1 MSANIATELS
11 DESINFGVFGMN
23 LSDFPPQYRSVKWT
37 TIKKHWVSYTDGS
50 FMVAN
55 NENLFI
61 ITAPNMSVS
70 HLKTKQNFT
79 SAMQD
84 LMKYIFIHA
93 FYWNDGL
100 LTMHINKNSY
110 NIGENINATL
120 NLVQNLGIKNLFL
133 TSIYDDSDTVR
144 IECKKE
150 LFSNDYKC
158 SQLLEK
164 AGEYIFMAEAV
175 LPNGEQVVSN
185 LTQVVVQNMN
195 IEYKDLT
202 QNQNMLQRVSHNSRG
217 HYIGIDSLDT
227 MLTNIEITPIQVIK
241 NYQVSGLSTHY
252 YWWIIIVF
260 LSAEWFLRKKIGL
273 L

>member
-1 MSANIATELS
+1 IPIVYLEGPNSNLTTAEMIRFHYPVFIPLIIDSNIATELS

-37 TIKKHWVSYTDGS
+37 TMKKHWISYTDGS

-55 NENLFI
+55 TDNLFI
-61 ITAPNMSVS
+61 INAPDIGAN
-70 HLKTKQNFT
+70 HLKTKQKY

-84 LMKYIFIHA
+84 LMKNIFIHA
-93 FYWNDGL
+93 FYWNDGF
-100 LTMHINKNSY
+100 LTMHINKNSF
-110 NIGENINATL
+110 NIGESVNATL
-120 NLVQNLGIKNLFL
+120 NLVQNLGIKKLFL
-133 TSIYDDSDTVR
+133 TSIYDDSDSVR

-164 AGEYIFMAEAV
+164 AGEYLFMAEAI

-185 LTQVVVQNMN
+185 FTQVVVQNMN

-202 QNQNMLQRVSHNSRG
+202 QN
-217 HYIGIDSLDT
+217 
-227 MLTNIEITPIQVIK
+227 
-241 NYQVSGLSTHY
+241 
-252 YWWIIIVF
+252 
-260 LSAEWFLRKKIGL
+260 
-273 L
+273 